1 MNRQE
6 WAIKFY
12 SSYFSG
18 LNPGDNGECMVRC
31 PFHDDV
37 VSSMSLNLNK
47 GVFYCHACRAGGDEY
62 EFYRRITG
70 YPGPFDVMR
79 AEITQKYGPRPPEAS
94 GSGNGSETTETSSIP
109 EEEVTRPHRTLFN
122 IPERLQWLQ
131 DKRGLK
137 RETLDRFQIGFDLR
151 SQRYTIP
158 IRDMDGRC
166 VNIRKYSP
174 ESHGTSKMI
183 SFKAGYGSARL
194 FPVANLE
201 NDIVLLTEGEMDCIL
216 ANQLGYNAVT
226 TTGGAN
232 TWKSHWNPL
241 FEGKTVYIC
250 YDIDAAGKMGAEA
263 IAKALYK
270 IAAGIK
276 VIKLPITDPPD
287 GDITDYFVSLGH
299 AREDFDALIEATPW
313 YVPARITVPV
323 NGQEMGVP
331 TYVHLSEA
339 SQAEYIDQPV
349 VMDVIVSGKDTAPFG
364 YPKRMAV
371 TCTPGHKRCALCG
384 VTVNGPN
391 YEVQDHDRDI
401 LSLIDCTDAQ
411 QKVAVKSM
419 LGIPRNCAEHSI
431 EVLEQGNVE
440 EVILQPELDFTDQE
454 RPYTTRVAYV
464 LGHGVQANC
473 GYRMTG
479 VTVTDPRKQYVT
491 HIIYESTPSQDN
503 IATFRMTPEWYE
515 RLKIFRPA
523 EGQSVAEKFEDIAN
537 DLTHNVTHIYGRN
550 DLVIA
555 IDLVYHSALSF
566 KFQGQMVQ
574 RGWVEGLVIGDTR
587 SGKSETA
594 QTMMTHYRLGEFVT
608 GENTS
613 FAGLIGGMQQNQKRW
628 FVSWGKIPI
637 NDRRLVVLDE
647 ASGLSVDNIE
657 NMSGVRSSGI
667 AEIIKIHQ
675 EKTYARTRL
684 LWISNTRTGDSLK
697 QYDYGV
703 NAVKELMGK
712 NEDIARLEF
721 ALTCASEEVP
731 MQVINQQIR
740 NRPQIPHVY
749 TSELCKQLILWIWSR
764 NIDDFVF
771 EPAAV
776 DLILQKAQTMA
787 EEYTS
792 EIPLVEGANQR
803 IKLARLAI
811 AVAGRMFS
819 SDETGEKVVVRPE
832 HVEFAH
838 QFLEMLYKKPS
849 LGYWEVSR
857 QRKDQERLAAE
868 AEGEVVEYLKI
879 NRAIANLLLQYETF
893 RNEDVEYMCDFD
905 RPSVRA
911 HLRFLVKN
919 GMIQKRGNGYT
930 KRPILIKILRERKW
944 LDD

>member
-1 MNRQE
+1 MQ
-6 WAIKFY
+6 A
-12 SSYFSG
+12 
-18 LNPGDNGECMVRC
+18 LLAECN
-31 PFHDDV
+31 
-37 VSSMSLNLNK
+37 S
-47 GVFYCHACRAGGDEY
+47 
-62 EFYRRITG
+62 
-70 YPGPFDVMR
+70 
-79 AEITQKYGPRPPEAS
+79 
-94 GSGNGSETTETSSIP
+94 
-109 EEEVTRPHRTLFN
+109 
-122 IPERLQWLQ
+122 
-131 DKRGLK
+131 
-137 RETLDRFQIGFDLR
+137 
-151 SQRYTIP
+151 
-158 IRDMDGRC
+158 
-166 VNIRKYSP
+166 
-174 ESHGTSKMI
+174 
-183 SFKAGYGSARL
+183 
-194 FPVANLE
+194 
-201 NDIVLLTEGEMDCIL
+201 
-216 ANQLGYNAVT
+216 
-226 TTGGAN
+226 
-232 TWKSHWNPL
+232 
-241 FEGKTVYIC
+241 
-250 YDIDAAGKMGAEA
+250 
-263 IAKALYK
+263 
-270 IAAGIK
+270 
-276 VIKLPITDPPD
+276 
-287 GDITDYFVSLGH
+287 
-299 AREDFDALIEATPW
+299 
-313 YVPARITVPV
+313 
-323 NGQEMGVP
+323 
-331 TYVHLSEA
+331 
-339 SQAEYIDQPV
+339 
-349 VMDVIVSGKDTAPFG
+349 
-364 YPKRMAV
+364 
-371 TCTPGHKRCALCG
+371 
-384 VTVNGPN
+384 
-391 YEVQDHDRDI
+391 
-401 LSLIDCTDAQ
+401 
-411 QKVAVKSM
+411 
-419 LGIPRNCAEHSI
+419 
-431 EVLEQGNVE
+431 
-440 EVILQPELDFTDQE
+440 
-454 RPYTTRVAYV
+454 
-464 LGHGVQANC
+464 
-473 GYRMTG
+473 
-479 VTVTDPRKQYVT
+479 
-491 HIIYESTPSQDN
+491 
-503 IATFRMTPEWYE
+503 
-515 RLKIFRPA
+515 
-523 EGQSVAEKFEDIAN
+523 
-537 DLTHNVTHIYGRN
+537 
-550 DLVIA
+550 
-555 IDLVYHSALSF
+555 
-566 KFQGQMVQ
+566 
-574 RGWVEGLVIGDTR
+574 
-587 SGKSETA
+587 
-594 QTMMTHYRLGEFVT
+594 
-608 GENTS
+608 
-613 FAGLIGGMQQNQKRW
+613 QKRW

-684 LWISNTRTGDSLK
+684 IWISNTRTGDSLK

-868 AEGEVVEYLKI
+868 AEDEVVEYLKI

-930 KRPILIKILRERKW
+930 KQPILIKILRERKW